1 MTVTGSGINSVA
13 RVKGYTRRVD
23 LLERT
28 IEGFTGSGGCA
39 DTFCAAGSAYD
50 VIITE
55 NRHRVVLKH
64 MKKKHFY
71 KKKNFISTF
80 ICMTILFLN
89 EKTSI

>member
-64 MKKKHFY
+64 MKKK
-71 KKKNFISTF
+71 TF
-80 ICMTILFLN
+80 L
-89 EKTSI
+89 